1 MAMAYL
7 DETGL
12 HLPDYAAVL
21 ADLQDKARAIYGEDL
36 YLDADSQDGQ
46 LLAIFAD
53 ALTDAYALAGSVY
66 NSYAPSTAQGVSLSR
81 QVVINGLQRKDTS
94 HSTAELR
101 LVGTAGTT
109 LTAAVASDSQDQ
121 RWLIPDG
128 TVIPAAGE
136 ILVTATAED
145 QGDIRAS
152 AGDIS
157 TIATPT
163 RGWHSV
169 TNPAAAEAG
178 APTEQDAALRR
189 RQTISTARP
198 SKTVLEGIA
207 GAVAEIDGV
216 TRVRAYENDT
226 DETDANGVPR
236 KNISLVVE
244 GGDAAEIADAIARRK
259 TPGCGTHGDTAVQ
272 TTDRYGSPTTIR
284 FWRPVDVAIS
294 GTIRIRPLSG
304 YLAATGDT
312 AGTNVVNAVT
322 ALGIGDD
329 VLLSRLY
336 SPINSADGDDRT
348 FDILEI
354 LLAADGGAPA
364 GTNVSI
370 PYNGAATAAA
380 GAIVVEVA
388 P

>member
-1 MAMAYL
+1 MALAYL

-21 ADLQDKARAIYGEDL
+21 EHLQGAMRGVYGEDL

-66 NSYAPSTAQGVSLSR
+66 NSYAPSSAQGVSLSR
-81 QVVINGLQRKDTS
+81 QVVINGLQRKTAT
-94 HSTAELR
+94 HSTVELR

-109 LTAAVASDSQDQ
+109 LDDAVASDSQDQ

-128 TVIPAAGE
+128 TVIPVAGE
-136 ILVTATAED
+136 ILVTATAEAA
-145 QGDIRAS
+145 GDIRAS
-152 AGDIS
+152 AGDVS

-169 TNPAAAEAG
+169 TNPDAVEPGAA
-178 APTEQDAALRR
+178 TELDAALRR

-198 SKTVLEGIA
+198 SKTVLEGII
-207 GAVAEIDGV
+207 GAVAEIAGV
-216 TRVRAYENDT
+216 TRVRGYENDT
-226 DETDANGVPR
+226 EETDTNGVPP

-244 GGDAAEIADAIARRK
+244 GGDAAEIADTIARRK
-259 TPGCGTHGDTAVQ
+259 TPGCGTHGSTAVQ
-272 TTDRYGSPTTIR
+272 VTDRYGSPATIR

-304 YLAATGDT
+304 YLAATGDAAAT
-312 AGTNVVNAVT
+312 AVAAAIN
-322 ALGIGDD
+322 ALGIGED

-336 SPINSADGDDRT
+336 SPINGADGDDRT
-348 FDILEI
+348 FDVLEI

-364 GTNVSI
+364 GTNVAI

-380 GAIVVEVA
+380 GAITVEVT